1 MEAILKF
8 NLPEDSEEFKDAQ
21 NGWRWRSVLWELDQW
36 IRSEVKHGE
45 GIKDGDQVREK
56 IREFLEDHELFF

>member
-8 NLPEDSEEFKDAQ
+8 NLPEDSEDFKEAQ
-21 NGWRWRSVLWELDQW
+21 EGWKWKSALFELDQW
-36 IRSEVKHGE
+36 IRGEVKHGE

-56 IREFLEDHELFF
+56 IREILQDHELFF